1 MDEKQLLERAL
12 GLADEGDWEGMA
24 VFLSENLSEHEEA
37 PAVHCWLGVAERE
50 LGLEGMAYER
60 FKTALSLNPD
70 DPYVLAT
77 AGSGIAAFDDPDAE
91 VALRTAALTAPEI
104 PLTRFL
110 YGAYLARE
118 GFADQAQ
125 VELEAAR
132 ALDRDDAQIAFELG
146 VARYLAADLDGAVDA
161 MGDAVRLQPSDGW
174 SRVVLGLTLLESDR
188 LEEAVGELVEGA
200 RSRPED
206 VSAQTLAAL
215 AAAVLGEE
223 GIAYEMLE
231 RGRMRAG
238 EEDIALVSLVEERVD
253 SGPDSARRFLMGDM
267 APDELRQ
274 RLQARP

>member
-1 MDEKQLLERAL
+1 M
-12 GLADEGDWEGMA
+12 
-24 VFLSENLSEHEEA
+24 
-37 PAVHCWLGVAERE
+37 
-50 LGLEGMAYER
+50 
-60 FKTALSLNPD
+60 SLNPD

-132 ALDRDDAQIAFELG
+132 ALDPDDAQIAFELG

-188 LEEAVGELVEGA
+188 LEEALGELVEGA

-253 SGPDSARRFLMGDM
+253 SGPDSARRFLMDDM

>member
-1 MDEKQLLERAL
+1 
-12 GLADEGDWEGMA
+12 
-24 VFLSENLSEHEEA
+24 
-37 PAVHCWLGVAERE
+37 
-50 LGLEGMAYER
+50 MAYER
-60 FKTALSLNPD
+60 FRTALSLNPD

-77 AGSGIAAFDDPDAE
+77 AGSGVAAFDDPDAE
-91 VALRTAALTAPEI
+91 VALRTAALTAPEL

-118 GFADQAQ
+118 GFTDQAQ
-125 VELEAAR
+125 VELEAAW
-132 ALDRDDAQIAFELG
+132 ALDPDDAQIAFELG
-146 VARYLAADLDGAVDA
+146 VARYLGADVDGAVDA

-215 AAAVLGEE
+215 AAAVTGAE

-238 EEDIALVSLVEERVD
+238 EEDIALISLVEERVD
-253 SGPDSARRFLMGDM
+253 SGPDSARRLLMDEL